1 MILQGGNAKLVGI
14 NRGRGDGP
22 REIQKDSFLFPKITE
37 HSSKERVCLREL
49 YPSMKLSFE
58 K

>member
-37 HSSKERVCLREL
+37 HSSK
-49 YPSMKLSFE
+49 
-58 K
+58 